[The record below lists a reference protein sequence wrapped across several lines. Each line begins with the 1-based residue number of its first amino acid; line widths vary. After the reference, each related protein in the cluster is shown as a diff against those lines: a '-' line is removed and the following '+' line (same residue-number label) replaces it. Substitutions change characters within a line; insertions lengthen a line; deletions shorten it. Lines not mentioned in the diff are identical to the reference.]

1 MAQTKALKFDIK
13 SSFDEEAAKAF
24 GAKSLEELYTE
35 MLLPSV
41 EQKASAAASTI
52 YGQRKQQAAET
63 ASYDISKAYANYLKQ
78 QRNVA
83 GAANLMAGHKEEL
96 SSALRSDYET
106 AYSQARASES
116 QILSKAASEA
126 SDIYSDVYKT
136 ESAAAKSLYDTLM
149 KDVNLKTDLYKAL
162 EEKVFSEEYVKS
174 LGVNTG
180 YTTASGEYVPFNV
193 YETVDGTTKL
203 TDYGMDIMSRALLED
218 PDNLMEYLSKSGRQD
233 LQDYYMNNAASFR
246 ELAFGITD
254 SEYRLSEESKE
265 LSRQRLFGTEGYIE
279 SIKKPQS
286 KPNVANVFGG
296 LRENDYNSALKEL
309 SDYGSTLQL
318 SEQDMVNALYE
329 YFKDMS
335 TAKDTEYATQLA
347 AKKVLDNILPTNKS
361 TSLIDVINAF
371 KDGLKT
377 SRNDVTQLEDYWNE
391 FVNVLYDT
399 AKNKYTKK

>member
-35 MLLPSV
+35 MLLPSA

-116 QILSKAASEA
+116 QTLSKAASEA

-265 LSRQRLFGTEGYIE
+265 LSRQRLFGTEGYIDTISMPEQLNIGNWRGKFKETEYSTAVDNASEYAKELGLSDEDSTKALLNYFTTEANDKGE
-279 SIKKPQS
+279 SMVVRKVYQQLIDEIGAETMSITELMNLLRS
-286 KPNVANVFGG
+286 KFESTQPLDANSFEQVYPK
-296 LRENDYNSALKEL
+296 LTSSLKE
-309 SDYGSTLQL
+309 Y
-318 SEQDMVNALYE
+318 
-329 YFKDMS
+329 
-335 TAKDTEYATQLA
+335 AKTKY
-347 AKKVLDNILPTNKS
+347 AKK
-361 TSLIDVINAF
+361 
-371 KDGLKT
+371 
-377 SRNDVTQLEDYWNE
+377 
-391 FVNVLYDT
+391 
-399 AKNKYTKK
+399 

>member
-1 MAQTKALKFDIK
+1 MAQTKPLKFDIK

-78 QRNVA
+78 QRNIA
-83 GAANLMAGHKEEL
+83 GAAQLETGHKEEL

-162 EEKVFSEEYVKS
+162 EEKVFSEEYIQS
-174 LGVNTG
+174 LGINTG
-180 YTTASGEYVPFNV
+180 YTTESGEYVPFNV
-193 YETVDGTTKL
+193 YETVDGTTQL
-203 TDYGMDIMSRALLED
+203 TDYGRDIMSRALLED
-218 PDNLMEYLSKSGRQD
+218 PDTIGEYLEKSGRED

-246 ELAFGITD
+246 ELAYGITD

-279 SIKKPQS
+279 SIKKPNEIN
-286 KPNVANVFGG
+286 PNVVNWGGANIKDANYNAAITDLDDYGERLQLTQNEMVIG
-296 LRENDYNSALKEL
+296 LGSVLQNLITEEGVQDDVKQAMQNVISRLNEVSSPKQFFDTLSKEL
-309 SDYGSTLQL
+309 R
-318 SEQDMVNALYE
+318 
-329 YFKDMS
+329 
-335 TAKDTEYATQLA
+335 TAKAGYIPIERYWSRF
-347 AKKVLDNILPTNKS
+347 VE
-361 TSLIDVINAF
+361 
-371 KDGLKT
+371 GLT
-377 SRNDVTQLEDYWNE
+377 A
-391 FVNVLYDT
+391 T